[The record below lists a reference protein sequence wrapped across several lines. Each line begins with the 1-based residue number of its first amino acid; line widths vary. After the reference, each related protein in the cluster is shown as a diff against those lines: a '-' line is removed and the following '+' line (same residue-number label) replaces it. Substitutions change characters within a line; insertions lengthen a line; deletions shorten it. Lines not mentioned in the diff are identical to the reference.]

1 MLNGPSAFSEKET
14 NEVKLSWF
22 PSHVLS
28 KVCMFFQGWVN
39 QLRLSCLKPDLRFI
53 SSDLTRF
60 DNELW
65 TNRNL
70 IKLDSNPIPNQPNL
84 TNEPPQYKARYTDS
98 ATQIPEFP
106 IEPEIALEMLMA
118 ANFLQC

>member
-39 QLRLSCLKPDLRFI
+39 QLRFETGFEVHFI
-53 SSDLTRF
+53 LF
-60 DNELW
+60 
-65 TNRNL
+65 
-70 IKLDSNPIPNQPNL
+70 NQ
-84 TNEPPQYKARYTDS
+84 
-98 ATQIPEFP
+98 I
-106 IEPEIALEMLMA
+106 
-118 ANFLQC
+118 